1 MQIKKSF
8 LEGKTSLAS
17 NYNECK
23 NRAKKFEL
31 KRGKTSLASNFT
43 LFFNENIQSTNKNY
57 LTELQKS
64 QQSSFYTKRG

>member
-31 KRGKTSLASNFT
+31 KRG
-43 LFFNENIQSTNKNY
+43 NIFVGRDR
-57 LTELQKS
+57 L
-64 QQSSFYTKRG
+64 R